1 MPLALL
7 RLGLMP
13 YEIWIT
19 AFLALKPKGIIKISV
34 GWVRVA
40 QSKYIW
46 GQRDFAWPIKV
57 FATLPKTP
65 CYKCPA
71 RGQKPS
77 SLSLGVKQRTQ
88 NRIIVISKQA
98 PSHPFPDLPTILS
111 PSAWFVYG
119 LRKQLAFRID
129 SSYSYFKWSAR
140 SGGRKYCKT
149 VLSQE
154 QTQT

>member
-88 NRIIVISKQA
+88 NHVIVISKKAAICRRKKQWDAAAEALHKWAHGA
-98 PSHPFPDLPTILS
+98 PDPMNSSHHHKHTKRTISPDPQELLKQPYRLES
-111 PSAWFVYG
+111 P
-119 LRKQLAFRID
+119 
-129 SSYSYFKWSAR
+129 
-140 SGGRKYCKT
+140 
-149 VLSQE
+149 
-154 QTQT
+154 